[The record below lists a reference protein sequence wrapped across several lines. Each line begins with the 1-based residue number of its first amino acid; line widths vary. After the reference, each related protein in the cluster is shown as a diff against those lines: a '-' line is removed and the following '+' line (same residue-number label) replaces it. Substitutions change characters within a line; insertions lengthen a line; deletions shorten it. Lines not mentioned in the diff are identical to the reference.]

1 MAKTE
6 RCFADWKKQVDA
18 LFEEQTGCTWTEL
31 RGDEAI
37 RQSYDDGKTPKQF
50 VDEYCERMG
59 LWDIR
64 ETGQ

>member
-1 MAKTE
+1 MGTE
-6 RCFADWKKQVDA
+6 RCFKDWTKQVDY

-31 RGDEAI
+31 RGDESI
-37 RQSYDDGKTPKQF
+37 REAYDEGKTPKQF

-64 ETGQ
+64 ENGS